1 MKPEMRQQLAQLSF
15 EEKIRNVGQ
24 LIRLRQKVKTDVSN
38 VSEESALVASLDQA
52 AAELEAGK
60 RIPIERVSDDEIR
73 RQAGR

>member
-1 MKPEMRQQLAQLSF
+1 MKAEMRQQLTQLSF
-15 EEKIRNVGQ
+15 EEKIRKVGQ

-60 RIPIERVSDDEIR
+60 RIPIERVRDEIR